1 MNISDACI
9 VMNERVIS
17 KAFAKINLT
26 LDVLGKRADGYHDI
40 ETVMQSVSLFDL
52 VIIDKT
58 AAKGIRIT
66 TNIRSLPCNE
76 KNIAYK
82 AAALFFE
89 ETGAPGGVKMLFHKN
104 IPIGAGLAG
113 GSADGAA
120 VLVSMNRLFGN
131 PLSDER
137 LLELGARIGADV
149 PFCIRCGAAVARGIG
164 EKLSPAPHMPGIPLL
179 IVKPK
184 ISISTA
190 EMYEALDDVIIT
202 KRPDTGRMLEALR
215 SAAAENV
222 AAELCNVMEPPAC
235 EKYPVIGE
243 IKKKMLSC
251 GALGAAMTGSGSA
264 VFGIFASKRSA
275 DAAVSHFSGDFKNI
289 YSVTTI

>member
-9 VMNERVIS
+9 VMNKRVIT

-26 LDVLGKRADGYHDI
+26 LDVLGKRPDGYHDI

-58 AAKGIRIT
+58 ESKGIRIT

-89 ETGAPGGVKMLFHKN
+89 ETGVPGGVKMLFHKN

-131 PLSDER
+131 PLSEKR
-137 LLELGARIGADV
+137 LMELGARVGADV
-149 PFCIRCGAAVARGIG
+149 PFCIRCGTAVARGIG
-164 EKLSPAPHMPGIPLL
+164 ERFSPAPHTPGLPLL
-179 IVKPK
+179 IVKPEG
-184 ISISTA
+184 SISTA
-190 EMYEALDDVIIT
+190 EMYEAIDDGIIT
-202 KRPDTGRMLEALR
+202 KRPDTGRMLEALG
-215 SAAAENV
+215 SARTENI
-222 AAELCNVMEPPAC
+222 ASELCNVMERPAIERC
-235 EKYPVIGE
+235 PAIGE
-243 IKKKMLSC
+243 IKKKMIGC

-264 VFGIFASKRSA
+264 VFGIFSSKRDA
-275 DAAVSHFSGDFKNI
+275 DAAVSYFSDDFKNV